1 MLQLRPVPTVRAPR
15 ALAIAALAVAVVA
28 ASGCQMFRGKN
39 DLYAQSPE
47 SRPLEVPPDLDR
59 PDTSGAMAMSP
70 GAAAPAAPSSVTRS
84 SMPVPGAAT
93 ANTTGFNVA
102 GERDVTFARVGE
114 LLAATEGVTVVSKA
128 EILGTSDVDYAGS
141 KFLVRVT
148 PIAAGAYVSA
158 VDPRGLPATGEA
170 PERLVATL
178 KAALGG

>member
-1 MLQLRPVPTVRAPR
+1 MQQCRPVSTARAPR
-15 ALAIAALAVAVVA
+15 ALAIAALALAVVA

-70 GAAAPAAPSSVTRS
+70 GAQAAAPASVTRS
-84 SMPVPGAAT
+84 SMAGQGAAT
-93 ANTTGFNVA
+93 ANTTGFNVS
-102 GERDVTFARVGE
+102 GERDVTFTRVGE
-114 LLAATEGVTVVSKA
+114 LLAATQGVTVVSKA
-128 EILGTSDVDYAGS
+128 EILGTYDVDYAGG

-148 PIAAGAYVSA
+148 PIASGTYVSA
-158 VDPRGLPATGEA
+158 VDPRGLPASGEGA
-170 PERLVATL
+170 VRLIATL